1 MGACD
6 SINCPLNS
14 SVEAY
19 YTFCDLHGN
28 RISISDTLTVSAV
41 GTDQVLVNKLSGKSE
56 MTVPVSYYAE
66 TDTLVLH
73 LCDDDDME
81 ATDTIWMDKVST
93 PHSDDP
99 GCPYHVWHKVTAVRH
114 THYLIDTIIIVHPD
128 INYDGL
134 ENLQIH
140 FITE

>member
-1 MGACD
+1 MHPMMEKEPGFLHAKEKYQNQPYFLFWD
-6 SINCPLNS
+6 NKDDIYEIINDIDVLIYDYSSIFNDFLLAGVKN
-14 SVEAY
+14 Y
-19 YTFCDLHGN
+19 IRYIF
-28 RISISDTLTVSAV
+28 
-41 GTDQVLVNKLSGKSE
+41 
-56 MTVPVSYYAE
+56 
-66 TDTLVLH
+66 
-73 LCDDDDME
+73 DDDDME
-81 ATDTIWMDKVST
+81 ATDTILMDKVST

-134 ENLQIH
+134 ENFQIH